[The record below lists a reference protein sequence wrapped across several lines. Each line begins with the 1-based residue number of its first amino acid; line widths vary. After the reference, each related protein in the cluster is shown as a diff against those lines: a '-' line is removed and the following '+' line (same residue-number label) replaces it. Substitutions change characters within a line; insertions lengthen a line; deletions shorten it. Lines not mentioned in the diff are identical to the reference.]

1 MQSNAGASTSSTPN
15 AGPSSGRQA
24 RRRRVMSTSEDN
36 STLEEADQLIS
47 SDSDDIP
54 IARTISNSLS
64 RGTQA
69 TPGPSSSSG
78 VAGPSSSSCRSGL
91 PHVSVS
97 SPSLPKIL
105 HSTNIE
111 SFQKSSPS
119 LETIASSSCPAAH
132 DSVAHVPSHP
142 SPAPEPLA
150 DYTCPICFFPPTNA
164 TLTPCGH
171 ICCGSCLFMAVKST
185 LQRGT
190 LVNDADANVAR
201 CPVCRAPIP
210 GWDGRGGG
218 VIGLK
223 ARTLLTL

>member
-91 PHVSVS
+91 PHVS
-97 SPSLPKIL
+97 
-105 HSTNIE
+105 
-111 SFQKSSPS
+111 KSSPS